1 MSNEL
6 FSLVMDCVVLIF
18 LGATIFY
25 AYRLSKSLQD
35 FKSHRSEFDSVIAN
49 LIASIDKA
57 ERAIGTLK
65 QTSAQETN
73 ELQRLIDQAKTLSG
87 ELAIINQASEGMA
100 TRLENL
106 AEKNSKIARGE
117 DIYEPQRK
125 RATTGTVKSKV
136 KESPD
141 IPSFLIKD
149 KAGNPDMQETEKFQ
163 SEAEKE
169 LFAALKGNK
178 RNINKK
184 GRTTS

>member
-1 MSNEL
+1 MSSEL
-6 FSLVMDCVVLIF
+6 FSLIMDCVVLTF

-35 FKSHRSEFDSVIAN
+35 FKAHRSEFDSVIAN

-65 QTSAQETN
+65 QTSAQETT

-87 ELAIINQASEGMA
+87 ELTIINQASESMA

-106 AEKNSKIARGE
+106 AERNSKIARGE
-117 DIYEPQRK
+117 ETTSARPTPPKQKATAKQRK
-125 RATTGTVKSKV
+125 A
-136 KESPD
+136 D
-141 IPSFLIKD
+141 IPSFMIKD
-149 KAGNPDMQETEKFQ
+149 QDDSTPEDNEALQ

-169 LFAALKGNK
+169 LFAALKSNK
-178 RNINKK
+178 RKVNKG
-184 GRTTS
+184 GRKAS